1 MSTILL
7 YIYKKYDII
16 IWVIILMYF
25 SLKSDIEK
33 NQCDYVASNTLVEKK
48 SKFIAYIFNI
58 SCKNEAEDYLERI
71 KMENKDAR
79 HIVYI
84 YSYLDKITNIPV
96 INFSD
101 DGEPQ
106 GTGTKAIYELISKE
120 RITNICIVIVRY
132 FGGILLGAGPL
143 SRAYLNS
150 FRATLIKC
158 DKYEILNYDIEEYT
172 IEYCKYENFKNKVSE
187 YIDKRLIIIDSVKF
201 NEKIDILIK
210 IERTNKE
217 QIMKKINEIL
227 F

>member
-1 MSTILL
+1 
-7 YIYKKYDII
+7 
-16 IWVIILMYF
+16 MYF

-33 NQCDYVASNTLVEKK
+33 GQYYDIASNTLVEKK

-58 SCKNEAEDYLERI
+58 SCKNDAEKYIERV
-71 KMENKDAR
+71 KNDNKDAR

-150 FRATLIKC
+150 FRGTLIKC
-158 DKYEILNYDIEEYT
+158 DKYEMLNYDIEEYT
-172 IEYCKYENFKNKVSE
+172 IEYCKYENFKNKMSE

-210 IERTNKE
+210 IERTNKK
-217 QIMKKINEIL
+217 QILSKINEIL

>member
-1 MSTILL
+1 
-7 YIYKKYDII
+7 
-16 IWVIILMYF
+16 MYF
-25 SLKSDIEK
+25 SLKSDIEDG
-33 NQCDYVASNTLVEKK
+33 QYYDIASNTLVEKK

-58 SCKNEAEDYLERI
+58 SCKNDAEKYIERI
-71 KMENKDAR
+71 KDDNKDAR

-150 FRATLIKC
+150 FRGALLKC
-158 DKYEILNYDIEEYT
+158 ERYELFNYDIEEYI
-172 IEYCKYENFKNKVSE
+172 IEYCKYDNFKNKMSE
-187 YIDKRLIIIDSVKF
+187 YIDKRLIIVDSVKF
-201 NEKIDILIK
+201 NEKVDILIK
-210 IERTNKE
+210 IEKTNKE
-217 QIMKKINEIL
+217 QIVKEINEIL

>member
-1 MSTILL
+1 
-7 YIYKKYDII
+7 
-16 IWVIILMYF
+16 MYF

-33 NQCDYVASNTLVEKK
+33 GQYYDIASNILIEKK

-58 SCKNEAEDYLERI
+58 SCKNDAKKYIERI
-71 KMENKDAR
+71 KNDNKDAR

-150 FRATLIKC
+150 FRGALLKC
-158 DKYEILNYDIEEYT
+158 ERYELFNYDIEEYI
-172 IEYCKYENFKNKVSE
+172 IEYCKYDNFKNKMSE
-187 YIDKRLIIIDSVKF
+187 YIDKRLIIVDSVKF
-201 NEKIDILIK
+201 NEKVDILIK
-210 IERTNKE
+210 IEKTNKK
-217 QIMKKINEIL
+217 QILSKINEIL

>member
-1 MSTILL
+1 
-7 YIYKKYDII
+7 
-16 IWVIILMYF
+16 MYF

-33 NQCDYVASNTLVEKK
+33 GQYYDIASNTLVEKK

-58 SCKNEAEDYLERI
+58 SCKNDAEKYIERI
-71 KMENKDAR
+71 KNDNKDAR

-150 FRATLIKC
+150 FRGTLIKC

-172 IEYCKYENFKNKVSE
+172 IEYCKYENFKNKMSE

-210 IERTNKE
+210 IEKKNKE
-217 QIMKKINEIL
+217 QIVKEINEIL

>member
-1 MSTILL
+1 
-7 YIYKKYDII
+7 
-16 IWVIILMYF
+16 MYF

-33 NQCDYVASNTLVEKK
+33 GQYYDIASNTLVEKK

-58 SCKNEAEDYLERI
+58 SCKNDAEKYIERV
-71 KMENKDAR
+71 KNDNKDAR

-150 FRATLIKC
+150 FRGTLIKC

-172 IEYCKYENFKNKVSE
+172 IEYCKYENFKNKMSE

-210 IERTNKE
+210 IERTNKK
-217 QIMKKINEIL
+217 QILSKLNEIL

>member
-1 MSTILL
+1 
-7 YIYKKYDII
+7 
-16 IWVIILMYF
+16 MYF

-33 NQCDYVASNTLVEKK
+33 GQYYDIASNTLVEKK

-58 SCKNEAEDYLERI
+58 SCKNDAEKYIERI
-71 KMENKDAR
+71 KNDNKDAR

-150 FRATLIKC
+150 FRGALLKC
-158 DKYEILNYDIEEYT
+158 ERYELFNYDIEEYI
-172 IEYCKYENFKNKVSE
+172 IEYCKYDNFKNKMSE
-187 YIDKRLIIIDSVKF
+187 YIDKRLIIVDSVKF
-201 NEKIDILIK
+201 NEKVDILIK
-210 IERTNKE
+210 IEKKNKE

>member
-1 MSTILL
+1 
-7 YIYKKYDII
+7 
-16 IWVIILMYF
+16 MYF

-33 NQCDYVASNTLVEKK
+33 NQYDYVASNILAEKK

-150 FRATLIKC
+150 FRGALLKC
-158 DKYEILNYDIEEYT
+158 DKYEILNYDEEKYT
-172 IEYCKYENFKNKVSE
+172 MEYYQYDNFKNKMSE
-187 YIDKRLIIIDSVKF
+187 YIDKRLIIIDNVKF
-201 NEKIDILIK
+201 NEKVDILIK
-210 IERTNKE
+210 IERTNKK
-217 QIMKKINEIL
+217 QILSKINEIL

>member
-1 MSTILL
+1 
-7 YIYKKYDII
+7 
-16 IWVIILMYF
+16 MYF
-25 SLKSDIEK
+25 SLKSDIEDG
-33 NQCDYVASNTLVEKK
+33 QYYDIASNILIEKK

-58 SCKNEAEDYLERI
+58 SCKNDAEKYIERI
-71 KMENKDAR
+71 KDDNKDAR

-84 YSYLDKITNIPV
+84 YSYLDKTTNIPV

-150 FRATLIKC
+150 FRGALLKC
-158 DKYEILNYDIEEYT
+158 ERYELFNYDIEEYI
-172 IEYCKYENFKNKVSE
+172 IEYCKYDNFKNKMSE
-187 YIDKRLIIIDSVKF
+187 YIDKRLIIVDSVKF
-201 NEKIDILIK
+201 NEKVDILIK
-210 IERTNKE
+210 IEKTNKE
-217 QIMKKINEIL
+217 QIVKEINEIL

>member
-1 MSTILL
+1 
-7 YIYKKYDII
+7 
-16 IWVIILMYF
+16 MYF

-33 NQCDYVASNTLVEKK
+33 GQYYDIASNTLVEKK

-58 SCKNEAEDYLERI
+58 SCKNDAEKYIERV
-71 KMENKDAR
+71 KNDNKDAR

-150 FRATLIKC
+150 FRGTLIKC

-210 IERTNKE
+210 IERTNKK
-217 QIMKKINEIL
+217 QILSKINEIL

>member
-1 MSTILL
+1 
-7 YIYKKYDII
+7 
-16 IWVIILMYF
+16 MYF

-33 NQCDYVASNTLVEKK
+33 GQYNDIASNTLVEKK

-58 SCKNEAEDYLERI
+58 FCKNDAEEYLERI
-71 KMENKDAR
+71 KNDNKDAR

-132 FGGILLGAGPL
+132 FGGILLGSGPL

-150 FRATLIKC
+150 FRGTLIKC

-172 IEYCKYENFKNKVSE
+172 IEYCKYENFKNKMSE

-210 IERTNKE
+210 IERTNKK
-217 QIMKKINEIL
+217 QILSKINEIL

>member
-1 MSTILL
+1 
-7 YIYKKYDII
+7 
-16 IWVIILMYF
+16 MYF

-33 NQCDYVASNTLVEKK
+33 NQYDYVASNILAEKK

-150 FRATLIKC
+150 FRGALLKC
-158 DKYEILNYDIEEYT
+158 DKYEILNYDEEKYT
-172 IEYCKYENFKNKVSE
+172 MEYFQYDNFKNKMSE
-187 YIDKRLIIIDSVKF
+187 YIDKRLIIIDNVKF
-201 NEKIDILIK
+201 NEKVDILIK
-210 IERTNKE
+210 IERTNKK
-217 QIMKKINEIL
+217 QILSKINEIL

>member
-33 NQCDYVASNTLVEKK
+33 NQYDYVASNILVEKK

-150 FRATLIKC
+150 FRGALLKC
-158 DKYEILNYDIEEYT
+158 DKYEILNYDEEKYT
-172 IEYCKYENFKNKVSE
+172 MEYYQYDNFKNKMSE
-187 YIDKRLIIIDSVKF
+187 YIDKRLIIIDNVKF
-201 NEKIDILIK
+201 NEKVDILIK
-210 IERTNKE
+210 IERTNKK
-217 QIMKKINEIL
+217 QILSKINEIL

>member
-1 MSTILL
+1 
-7 YIYKKYDII
+7 
-16 IWVIILMYF
+16 
-25 SLKSDIEK
+25 
-33 NQCDYVASNTLVEKK
+33 
-48 SKFIAYIFNI
+48 
-58 SCKNEAEDYLERI
+58 
-71 KMENKDAR
+71 MENKDAR

-150 FRATLIKC
+150 FRGTLIKC

-172 IEYCKYENFKNKVSE
+172 IEYCKYKNFKNKVSE